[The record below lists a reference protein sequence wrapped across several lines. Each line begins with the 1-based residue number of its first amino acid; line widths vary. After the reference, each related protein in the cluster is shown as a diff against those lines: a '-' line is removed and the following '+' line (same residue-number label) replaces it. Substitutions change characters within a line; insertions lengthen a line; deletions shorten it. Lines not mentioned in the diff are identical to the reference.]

1 MKLHAYCRFNLAF
14 NRFETCPRVS
24 CAKSIGSSSTCHAI
38 KVKYDSGLGQRWR
51 LLSLCL
57 STSPLHDCDL
67 VYDAIDPA
75 TDVELQVA
83 IETDGRLNM

>member
-1 MKLHAYCRFNLAF
+1 MES
-14 NRFETCPRVS
+14 NRCNNSSWLPGYPRQYHLRVGER
-24 CAKSIGSSSTCHAI
+24 AG
-38 KVKYDSGLGQRWR
+38 